1 MKANLLYVIKRV
13 LPLFI
18 GLIILTAL
26 VYSFYLLSAS
36 ADYFGNQTK
45 DIAQRCSL
53 QATESVQN
61 EIQSSFAKVNKVVSE
76 VSAVSG
82 FEQMDVFG
90 KSKAEEYGF
99 ISLQFLK
106 EGVPEYRY
114 GDGVGFSSVAE
125 VQSLIS
131 SGQFGATGIYN
142 DNSLGTPCIAVYSPV
157 YGSAETD
164 GVLVYFAVSELFNGE
179 EELNELTKYYFFSSI
194 DGNIIKSKISDGMK
208 TDVSH
213 NVFTYLYA
221 LTESKPDIDTIEQQT
236 KSKVGGA
243 FLIHID
249 GEEYVATSIPIRSL
263 NGECFVLQLFKADQ
277 LLQGEYALYDRVLVV
292 TVFLAVFAILALLF
306 SIIIMRTD
314 RKKLIKVTDI
324 DPVLGCNTYKKFVYD
339 ATKLLEQNRFSKYAV
354 IYFDIYKFHYF
365 KEQLG
370 VQEAETAIEFV
381 SNICKQM
388 TDINESFGHVI
399 DDAFVMIVH
408 YSDMTELSE
417 RIKLMGALMSKY
429 NTSKRLGTDIKLS
442 VGVFLVE
449 NDQRNDVQKML
460 DCAKIAKQANA
471 KFTENPYT
479 VYDSAIAT
487 SYLQEAGLEAK
498 MRTALK
504 NRDFKLFFQPKYN
517 IENDRID
524 SAEVLV
530 RWYDPNLGSYIA
542 PDSFIRVFE
551 ANGFVCELDHYVFEE
566 TCRFLQH
573 LTVEGEKV
581 IPLAVNVSRAT
592 AIKPD
597 FLNFYIEKKKEYG
610 VADDFITLEF
620 TESFAA
626 ESYDLLETLL
636 TKLKNEGF
644 KCAIDDFG
652 MGNASLI
659 AVKELSVDELKF
671 DRALISKG
679 KNSEKDNA
687 ILKMLINVSKEL
699 GMHVTQEG
707 VETREDMNRLK
718 ALGCDV
724 IQGYYY
730 AKPMHIIDF
739 LDFVKGDTSLAAI
752 SNQKPT
758 RQQQPASVS

>member
-1 MKANLLYVIKRV
+1 MKSKAQYIIKCV

-18 GLIILTAL
+18 GLIILTVL
-26 VYSFYLLSAS
+26 VYNFYLLSAG
-36 ADYFGNQTK
+36 ADYFGNQAK
-45 DIAQRCSL
+45 DIAQQYSL

-61 EIQSSFAKVNKVVSE
+61 EIAYAFTKVNKVASE
-76 VSAVSG
+76 VATVSG
-82 FEQMDVFG
+82 FEQMDLFG

-114 GDGVGFSSVAE
+114 GYGVGFSSVAE
-125 VQSLIS
+125 VQNLIS

-142 DNSLGTPCIAVYSPV
+142 DNSLGTPCIAVYCPV

-164 GVLVYFAVSELFNGE
+164 GVLVYFAVSELFKGE
-179 EELNELTKYYFFSSI
+179 DDLNEHTKYYFFSSI
-194 DGNIIKSKISDGMK
+194 DGDIIKSKISDGMK

-221 LTESKPDIDTIEQQT
+221 LTESKPEIDPIEQQT

-243 FLIHID
+243 FLIHIG
-249 GEEYVATSIPIRSL
+249 GEEYVATSVPIRSL
-263 NGECFVLQLFKADQ
+263 NGECFVLQLFDANQ
-277 LLQGEYALYDRVLVV
+277 LMQGEYALYDRVLVV
-292 TVFLAVFAILALLF
+292 SVFLAVFAVLAVIF
-306 SIIIMRTD
+306 SIIIMRSD
-314 RKKLIKVTDI
+314 KIRLNRVTDI

-365 KEQLG
+365 REQIG
-370 VQEAETAIEFV
+370 VKEAETAIEFV

-399 DDAFVMIVH
+399 DDSFVMIMH

-429 NTSKRLGTDIKLS
+429 LTSNKLGMDLKLS

-449 NDQRNDVQKML
+449 TEQRNDIQKMI
-460 DCAKIAKQANA
+460 DCAKIAMQANS

-487 SYLQEAGLEAK
+487 SYLQEAELEAK
-498 MRTALK
+498 MRTTLK

-542 PDSFIRVFE
+542 PDSFIHVFE
-551 ANGFVCELDHYVFEE
+551 ANGFVSELDHYVFEE

-573 LTVEGEKV
+573 LTVEGEKIV
-581 IPLAVNVSRAT
+581 PLSVNVSRAT

-610 VADDFITLEF
+610 IADDFITLEF

-636 TKLKNEGF
+636 TKLKINGF

-699 GMHVTQEG
+699 GMNVTQEG

-739 LDFVKGDTSLAAI
+739 IDFVKGNTSLAAI
-752 SNQKPT
+752 SNQKPS
-758 RQQQPASVS
+758 RPKQSASVS